1 MSKHAASYGRHTG
14 DEDVKIYKGKTK
26 AESPKS
32 VNKQPGSTA
41 RKSIKRRD
49 AKVYRE
55 LNTKAIV
62 LPLVTAIVLAVVWL
76 LPTTGW
82 IRTLSFLIPYIMAGF
97 DVLMEALEKILNKK
111 IMEAEVIMTVA
122 SIAAFCIGEYPAAVL
137 VMLIFRIGEL
147 AEAFAVGRSRKAL
160 EKIMDIR
167 PSSANVETAEGV
179 LAVELDYVNVGDII
193 VVEPGEKI
201 PLDGIIIEGVTS
213 IDTSPLTGDSE
224 SAAVTV
230 GHKVVSGCINITSP
244 IRVQVSH
251 SYGDST
257 VSKVLGLV
265 EKAAEHKSRQEATIS
280 RFAKIY
286 TPVMLV
292 LALALAIVPPIFN
305 GHWAE
310 YIRCGIIFL
319 AVSCPCALVI
329 SVPLAYFCG
338 IGCAAEN
345 GVIVKGSDYLETM
358 AKADTFVFDKTGT
371 ITEGRF
377 AITDVFPEEIS
388 EHELLSIAATAESS
402 SRHPIARCLR
412 QASGTLS
419 LPDSQ
424 SVNTEEIPGR
434 GVKAD
439 IGGRQVLVGNAALL
453 EENGV
458 GYKVPSRSGAAIHVA
473 ADKRYLGHILISDRI
488 KRGAFD
494 ALESLRIQGVKKT
507 VMLTGDVLSV
517 ARPIA
522 SKLNFDMLRAELL
535 PEEKVAAVEY
545 LISNKGGLGAIAFVG
560 DGINDAAAMAC
571 SDLGISMGAL
581 GSEKAIEAAD
591 VVLLDDRI
599 DRLPLAVKLSKFTA
613 QVTRFNIILTLF
625 TKLAVIATGLF
636 GLIPIP
642 IAVSCDI
649 GVLIIAVFNSLRPL
663 KAWRE

>member
-14 DEDVKIYKGKTK
+14 DEDVKIYKGKNK
-26 AESPKS
+26 AESTKS
-32 VNKQPGSTA
+32 ANKQGSSTA
-41 RKSIKRRD
+41 RKSVKRRD
-49 AKVYRE
+49 TKVYRE
-55 LNTKAIV
+55 LNKKTIV
-62 LPLVTAIVLAVVWL
+62 LPFVTAIVLIIVWL

-82 IRTLSFLIPYIMAGF
+82 IRTLSFLMLYIIAAF
-97 DVLMEALEKILNKK
+97 DVFMEAFEKILNQKF
-111 IMEAEVIMTVA
+111 MEAEVVMMLA
-122 SIAAFCIGEYPAAVL
+122 SIATFCIGEYPAAVL
-137 VMLIFRIGEL
+137 VMLIFRIGEM
-147 AEAFAVGRSRKAL
+147 AEAFAVGRSRKAFA
-160 EKIMDIR
+160 KITDIR

-179 LAVELDYVNVGDII
+179 LTVEPDYVNVGDII
-193 VVEPGEKI
+193 VVEPGEKV

-213 IDTSPLTGDSE
+213 IDTSPLTGESE

-286 TPVMLV
+286 TPVMFA
-292 LALALAIVPPIFN
+292 LALALAVIPPIFN
-305 GHWAE
+305 GQWVE
-310 YIRCGIIFL
+310 YIRCSIIFL
-319 AVSCPCALVI
+319 AVSCPCSLVI

-358 AKADTFVFDKTGT
+358 AKADTFVFDKTGI

-377 AITDVFPEEIS
+377 TITDVFPEEIS

-402 SRHPIARCLR
+402 SDHPIAHCLR
-412 QASGTLS
+412 QASGALC

-424 SVNTEEIPGR
+424 SVRAEEISGR

-439 IGGRQVLVGNAALL
+439 ISGRQVLVGNAALL

-458 GYKVPSRSGAAIHVA
+458 GYRVPSRSGAAIHVA

-494 ALESLRIQGVKKT
+494 ALESLRILGVKKT

-535 PEEKVAAVEY
+535 PEEKAAAVEY
-545 LISNKGGLGAIAFVG
+545 LISNKGGVGAVAFVG
-560 DGINDAAAMAC
+560 DGINDAAVMTC

-581 GSEKAIEAAD
+581 GSEKAMDSAD
-591 VVLLDDRI
+591 VVLLNDRI
-599 DRLPLAVKLSKFTA
+599 DRLPIAIKLSKFTA
-613 QVTRFNIILTLF
+613 HITTFNIAVTLF
-625 TKLAVIATGLF
+625 AKLAIIVTGLF
-636 GLIPIP
+636 GFIPIP

-649 GVLIIAVFNSLRPL
+649 GVLIISVFNSLRPL
-663 KAWRE
+663 KAWKE